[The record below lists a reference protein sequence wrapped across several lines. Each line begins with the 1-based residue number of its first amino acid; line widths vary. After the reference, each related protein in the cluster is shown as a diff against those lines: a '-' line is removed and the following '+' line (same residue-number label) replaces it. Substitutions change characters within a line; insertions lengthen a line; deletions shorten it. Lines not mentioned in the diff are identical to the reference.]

1 MKCPPPRALPPAHA
15 VLVRPSKQ
23 SGAFP
28 GTSDGRSSDRT
39 GSEETDERTDLQTA
53 ERKRA
58 RESRRPPLSLV
69 NPSSTA
75 SLALTPVA
83 LARPRPPRAASHP
96 HRRPCRPPSVRD
108 CLGGRGWVGQSVP
121 SLSDFQ
127 CHHHYHPSS
136 PFTSPKSSSPC

>member
-28 GTSDGRSSDRT
+28 GTSDGRSSERT
-39 GSEETDERTDLQTA
+39 GSEQTDERTCRLQKGR
-53 ERKRA
+53 E
-58 RESRRPPLSLV
+58 RESQEGLLSLV
-69 NPSSTA
+69 NPSSAA

-83 LARPRPPRAASHP
+83 RLRPPRAASHP

>member
-28 GTSDGRSSDRT
+28 GTSDGRSSERT
-39 GSEETDERTDLQTA
+39 GSEQTDERTCRLQKGR
-53 ERKRA
+53 E
-58 RESRRPPLSLV
+58 RESQEGLLSLV
-69 NPSSTA
+69 NPSSAA
-75 SLALTPVA
+75 SLALTPV
-83 LARPRPPRAASHP
+83 ARPRPPRAASHP

>member
-28 GTSDGRSSDRT
+28 GTSDGRSSERT
-39 GSEETDERTDLQTA
+39 GSEQTDERTCRLQ
-53 ERKRA
+53 KG
-58 RESRRPPLSLV
+58 REQESQEGLLSLV
-69 NPSSTA
+69 NPSSAA
-75 SLALTPVA
+75 SLALTPV
-83 LARPRPPRAASHP
+83 ARPRPPRAASRP

>member
-1 MKCPPPRALPPAHA
+1 MPSAPRSPARA
-15 VLVRPSKQ
+15 CRSRPSKQ
-23 SGAFP
+23 ASRAEPFP
-28 GTSDGRSSDRT
+28 VRRTDGRSSERT
-39 GSEETDERTDLQTA
+39 GSEQTDERTCRLQKGR
-53 ERKRA
+53 E
-58 RESRRPPLSLV
+58 RESQEGLLSLV
-69 NPSSTA
+69 NPSSAA
-75 SLALTPVA
+75 SLALTPV
-83 LARPRPPRAASHP
+83 ARPRPPRAASHP

>member
-1 MKCPPPRALPPAHA
+1 MPSAPRSPARA
-15 VLVRPSKQ
+15 CRSRPSKQ
-23 SGAFP
+23 AERSLSRYVGRTEL
-28 GTSDGRSSDRT
+28 GEDGQRTDR
-39 GSEETDERTDLQTA
+39 RTDLQTA

-58 RESRRPPLSLV
+58 RESRRPPLSLSLV
-69 NPSSTA
+69 NPSSAA
-75 SLALTPVA
+75 SLALTPV
-83 LARPRPPRAASHP
+83 ARPRPPRAASRP